1 VTEGRTAYH
10 AAASNLRRDSMA
22 LIFFDSLHAA
32 VSIVGGSEMLSFD
45 RVYDGIEGIKRRM
58 AEGEQ

>member
-1 VTEGRTAYH
+1 
-10 AAASNLRRDSMA
+10 M
-22 LIFFDSLHAA
+22 IFFDSLHAA